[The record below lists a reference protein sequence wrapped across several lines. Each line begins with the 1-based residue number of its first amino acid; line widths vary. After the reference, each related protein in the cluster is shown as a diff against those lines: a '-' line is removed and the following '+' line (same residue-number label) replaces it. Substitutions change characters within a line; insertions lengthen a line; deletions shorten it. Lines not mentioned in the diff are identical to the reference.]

1 MNIIHDSC
9 KFGIFGISGVDG
21 MNGIV
26 KILDIFSVHF
36 EEGRKF
42 DNDIPDPLI
51 GRFLFWTVP
60 QCHTVSQLE
69 KNKILSIEII
79 SGNSMSSII
88 HFIKMTRYETMHD
101 TLKGFEDHTKSAIV
115 YDNSQSYIFCE

>member
-1 MNIIHDSC
+1 MLKAIIFEATYVNIIHDSC

-51 GRFLFWTVP
+51 GRFLF
-60 QCHTVSQLE
+60 
-69 KNKILSIEII
+69 
-79 SGNSMSSII
+79 
-88 HFIKMTRYETMHD
+88 
-101 TLKGFEDHTKSAIV
+101 
-115 YDNSQSYIFCE
+115 